1 MRDTAKKTGKR
12 EVQTAAYA
20 EIATIPLIGLTTL
33 VYQELRAFVAAAG
46 SEALRKVL
54 EDERTAICGPRYAHD
69 RDRRARR
76 NGHADGELVL
86 GGRRIRVRR
95 PRARTSDNREATLPS
110 WEAFSSTDPLT
121 DRALEQ
127 MVVGVSTRKYKRSLE
142 PLPEEIVERGTSKS
156 AVSRRFV
163 ARTREQ
169 MDAWM
174 ERELRELDLAALMID
189 GICFRDHVMLVAIGI
204 DAGGTKHVLGLH
216 EGATENA
223 VACTALLTGLR
234 DRGLRTDRS
243 LLVVIDGGKALRSA
257 VRAVY
262 GVRALVQRCQVHKT
276 RNVDEHLPSP
286 AAEAAKKVMQQAYA
300 CGDAD
305 RAKKLLTGLAR
316 QLETKHPSAAASLRE
331 GLDETLTVMRL
342 ELPRALER
350 TLSCTN
356 VIENLMGS
364 IRELSRRVKRWK
376 GGTMIE
382 RWTCTAI
389 CEASKKFRRLRGHNG
404 MKKLVTALREHDEK
418 LAIGLAIQEEAV

>member
-1 MRDTAKKTGKR
+1 MRDAAKKSANR
-12 EVQTAAYA
+12 EAESAYA
-20 EIATIPLIGLTTL
+20 QIAAIPLLGLTTL
-33 VYQELRAFVAAAG
+33 VYRELRAFVAAAG
-46 SEALRKVL
+46 TEALKKVL

-69 RDRRARR
+69 RGRRARR
-76 NGHADGELVL
+76 NGHAKGELTL
-86 GGRRIRVRR
+86 GGRKICVRR
-95 PRARTSDNREATLPS
+95 PRARTSDNYEAVLPS

-121 DRALEQ
+121 ERAVEQ

-142 PLPEEIVERGTSKS
+142 PLPEDIVERGTSKS

-163 ARTREQ
+163 ARTLEQ

-174 ERELRELDLAALMID
+174 KRDLREIDLAALMID
-189 GICFRDHVMLVAIGI
+189 GICFRDHVMLVAVGI

-216 EGATENA
+216 EGATEN
-223 VACTALLTGLR
+223 VIACTALLTGLR

-257 VRAVY
+257 VRSVF

-276 RNVDEHLPSP
+276 RNVDEHLPSL
-286 AAEAAKKVMQQAYA
+286 AARAAKKVMQQAYA

-356 VIENLMGS
+356 AIENLMGS
-364 IRELSRRVKRWK
+364 IRELGRRVKRWK
-376 GGTMIE
+376 GGKMIE
-382 RWTCTAI
+382 RWTCTAV
-389 CEASKKFRRLRGHNG
+389 CEASKKFRRLRGYKG
-404 MKKLVTALREHDEK
+404 MKKLVDALRDHDEK
-418 LAIGLAIQEEAV
+418 IAIGLAIQEEAT